1 MARKPVSRE
10 VDEFADLSEDVSDAL
25 VPTLAD
31 PVFDE
36 GLFATDI
43 TMSRNE
49 FGIDLEDAVA
59 DLVEMVEQAVDFM
72 ETNLFEDWERAEKFY
87 NGETDVPIIDGRSKA
102 SVTVVR
108 DSIRSVKPSAMRVF
122 TQHPEIVAY
131 TASDPL
137 DFMQCAVAEQQSEY
151 ANNLFWNSGG
161 YQALSDIIH
170 NSLVKRSGVL
180 KTHRQSQLAEQFYE
194 LSNVSVEDLY
204 QLEQIPDVTIIDAQ
218 PVEGVTDLFHVEVAF
233 RVDDAVNKVEAV
245 DMTHFFV
252 DDQATTPENAKVIGE
267 RRKVTVG
274 EAIAMGLDYED
285 WEELDDY
292 DVGEDT
298 GREEEATRRGV
309 ERNGQEERLD
319 PAGYEFLL
327 TEAYARFDLDGT
339 GLPQLYRFWLG
350 GTSYTYIAHDR
361 VEENPY
367 SVANG
372 DPLPNSFFGRSIND
386 ILDEDQNIQT
396 AMLRATLDNANMSN
410 NRRLAVHD
418 TLVNMADV
426 MSNVVGAPIRFRA
439 PGMIQEIG
447 VQSQLGALLPLLQY
461 MRQASELKAGTT
473 NAAMGLDPDALQS
486 TDKAAVQNTI
496 QLAQGQVELFCRNIA
511 ETGLVSA
518 FQKLLRLSLKH
529 PPRNRPVPLVA
540 RLFDPMANTRVA
552 VGLGTGSIEM
562 KITALQQVI
571 AKQEQVIEKY
581 GVDNPICSINH
592 MMRSVVDLGRLMG
605 IPNMGRYF
613 NSMTP
618 ESMAALQQIIQ
629 KQAEAQQQEPPSVAI
644 EKAETIRG
652 QALIATKQADNEQ
665 KSKEMEVRAIGELTK
680 LVMEDDYKRD
690 ALAQTLEI
698 ESAKLLGG
706 AVDKAAVLDAQAE
719 TREYDLQKALL
730 TLHGQN
736 AAKYDAMQTAQAP
749 QRAQMPAPSQP
760 QQPQQPQPGPA

>member
-10 VDEFADLSEDVSDAL
+10 VDEFADLSEDISDAL
-25 VPTLAD
+25 VPTLTD
-31 PVFDE
+31 PLFDE
-36 GLFATDI
+36 SVLEGEI
-43 TMSRNE
+43 SMSRNE
-49 FGIDLEDAVA
+49 FGIDIEDAVL
-59 DLVEMVEQAVDFM
+59 DLVEMVEKAVDFM

-87 NGETDVPIIDGRSKA
+87 NGETDVPIVEGRSKA

-122 TQHPEIVAY
+122 TQHPEIVVY
-131 TASDPL
+131 TATDPL

-161 YQALSDIIH
+161 YQALSDIVH

-180 KTHRQSQLAEQFYE
+180 KTHRQSKLSEEFYT
-194 LSNVSVEDLY
+194 LSNVGVEDLY
-204 QLEQIPDVTIIDAQ
+204 QLQQIPDVTIIEAT
-218 PVEGVTDLFHVEVAF
+218 PVEGVTDLFHVEVAY
-233 RVDDAVNKVEAV
+233 RVDDAENKLEAV

-252 DDQATTPENAKVIGE
+252 DDEATTPENAKVIGE

-274 EAIAMGLDYED
+274 EAIAMGLDYPD

-298 GREEEATRRGV
+298 GREEESTRRGA

-319 PAGYEFLL
+319 PSGHEFLL

-361 VEENPY
+361 VDENPY

-396 AMLRATLDNANMSN
+396 AMLRATLDNANMAN

-518 FQKLLRLSLKH
+518 FQKLLRLALRH

-540 RLFDPMANTRVA
+540 RLFDPMANVRVA
-552 VGLGTGSIEM
+552 VGLGTGSIET
-562 KITALQQVI
+562 KIAALQQVI

-613 NSMTP
+613 NSMTE

-629 KQAEAQQQEPPSVAI
+629 QQAQAQQQEPPSVAI

-665 KSKEMEVRAIGELTK
+665 KSKELEVKAIGDLTK
-680 LVMEDDYKRD
+680 LLMDDDYKRD
-690 ALAQTLEI
+690 ALAQQLEI
-698 ESAKLLGG
+698 ENAKLIGG
-706 AVDKAAVLDAQAE
+706 AVDKAAVLEAQGEA
-719 TREYDLQKALL
+719 REYDLQKALL

-749 QRAQMPAPSQP
+749 QRAALAPAPSQP
-760 QQPQQPQPGPA
+760 QQPKPGPA